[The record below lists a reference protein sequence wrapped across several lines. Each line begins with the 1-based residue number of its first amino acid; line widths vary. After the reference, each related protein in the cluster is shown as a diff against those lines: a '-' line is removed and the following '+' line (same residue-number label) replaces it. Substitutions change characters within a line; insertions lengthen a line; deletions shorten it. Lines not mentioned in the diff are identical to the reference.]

1 MKMSIRKYL
10 GMSEIAPP
18 PTSLAR
24 PDELEDK
31 PAPKQNIKH
40 CRAAVYGPYL
50 VTDYQLTAINY

>member
-1 MKMSIRKYL
+1 
-10 GMSEIAPP
+10 MSEIAPP